1 MKLLGGILAGGR
13 GRRMEGIDKPFA
25 ELAGR
30 PLIAH
35 VIDRLA
41 PQVDGIVLNANSE
54 PGRFDRFGLDVV

>member
-1 MKLLGGILAGGR
+1 MKTIGGILAGGR
-13 GRRMEGIDKPFA
+13 GRRMEGIDKPLA

-41 PQVDGIVLNANSE
+41 AQTDGVIVNAQQCARALRRVR
-54 PGRFDRFGLDVV
+54 P